1 MIKMNRIFLT
11 VPIIIG
17 FVACTNNKAG
27 EKAATAELKAYVD
40 SVNSATPVYTAENW
54 AAIDQGYQAR
64 ALKAEAGLAEMSDEN
79 KAELEAS
86 KKSYE
91 ELKAK
96 YQTELE
102 KNTIVDYR
110 VALRNSLFGEGKVGA
125 DMTFSFANAAN
136 LLSIYQNFVDAVDL
150 NRNAYSREDWDEIKV
165 LYEALDTRKN
175 VVEPDLSGPDNRA
188 IAALKIKYAS
198 IYTTNR
204 PTSKVREN
212 SDAKK

>member
-1 MIKMNRIFLT
+1 MIKMNRILLI

-17 FVACTNNKAG
+17 LVACTNNKAG
-27 EKAATAELKAYVD
+27 EKTATAELKAYVD
-40 SVNSATPVYTAENW
+40 SVNSANLVFTAENW

-64 ALKAEAGLAEMSDEN
+64 AVKAEAGIDQMSDDT

-86 KKSYE
+86 KQAYAD
-91 ELKAK
+91 LKAK

-102 KNTIVDYR
+102 KNTVVDYR
-110 VALRNSLFGEGKVGA
+110 VQLRNSLFGEGKVGA

-175 VVEPDLSGPDNRA
+175 AVEPELSGPDNRA